1 MLRKV
6 GRGGSLG
13 LALAAWDVWR
23 RIPPAQRRQL
33 IENAR
38 VHGPRIVKGAYA
50 KGSTV
55 AKSRRPPG

>member
-6 GRGGSLG
+6 GPRGSIG
-13 LALAAWDVWR
+13 LALAAYDVWR

-38 VHGPRIVKGAYA
+38 VHGPRIVKGAYV
-50 KGSTV
+50 KGAAV
-55 AKSRRPPG
+55 AKSRKPSA